1 MPCRCGPGSRAAKSN
16 TVLAMARLFPV
27 LVLLFVTS
35 WALAMTAGEL
45 RCEFRENPLGVDSL
59 RPRLSWVLSSEKH
72 DQRQSAY
79 RILVASS
86 RALLAKNRGDLWD
99 SGKVASA
106 EQNNIAYAG
115 KALASGQACFW
126 KVRVWDGEGVASA
139 WSNPAHWEMGLLALG
154 DWKGRWINDGR
165 PTPTKLEDHY
175 KEDPAPLFRKEFR
188 VRGAVK
194 RARLYVTGL
203 GYYEASLNGS
213 RVGDH
218 VLDPGWT
225 KFDKRVFYSTYD
237 VTAQVKRGANCIGV
251 ALGNGWYNPLPMKM
265 WGNLNLREHLAIGR
279 PRFLAQLA
287 IEYADGT
294 RDTIASDLSWRVGE
308 SEIRRNNIYLGE
320 EVDARLA
327 QKGWDRAGFDDAKW
341 RKPALAKEKI
351 GKLAAQPLPPIR
363 AHDSWHPVRVSEP
376 KPGVFIYDCGENFA
390 GWLRVKIALPRGTKL
405 SLRYG
410 ELLHKDGTLNP
421 LTSVAGQIKGPGT
434 GGPGA
439 PDVAWQADTYIARG
453 GGETYTQR
461 FAFHAFRY
469 VEVTGIEQP
478 LPRESLTAIRLHADV
493 EPVGEFSCSDDL
505 LNDIQAMCRR
515 TFLSNL
521 FSVQSDCPHRERMG
535 YGGDIA
541 ATSEALMANFDMAT
555 FYAKAVSDWTENAR
569 PDGMFTDTA
578 PFMGIQYCGVAWAMA
593 HPLLIDQLAR
603 YYGDT
608 RVNQEHYAAAKR
620 WLALV
625 EKQYPS
631 GIVTDGLSDHEGLA
645 ETPAPEMVTP
655 IYYQSARLLASM
667 ARALGKAGDAK
678 GYDTL
683 AQKIE
688 AAYIEKFI
696 DGKGKIGTGSQANQ
710 AIGLHTGIV
719 PAELREEALANL
731 MQDVQTRGGHL
742 TTGILGTKFMLDE
755 LSRVGRADLAYAI
768 VSKRGFPGWAWM
780 LENGATT
787 LWEHWELS
795 ENTFSHNHPMFGSVS
810 EWMMKWLGGIQ
821 PAHDAIG
828 FDRIVIRPQLA
839 PGISWVK
846 SSYKSVRGKI
856 VSNWVSVGG
865 STVFEIEVPVNT
877 TAMFHLPGKPPI
889 RLGSGTHV
897 LSDVNL
903 GRR

>member
-1 MPCRCGPGSRAAKSN
+1 
-16 TVLAMARLFPV
+16 MARALVLFLV
-27 LVLLFVTS
+27 LVAS
-35 WALAMTAGEL
+35 WARAMTAGEL

-59 RPRLSWVLSSEKH
+59 RPRLSWVLSSEKN

-79 RILVASS
+79 RILVSSS

-99 SGKVASA
+99 SGKVATSH
-106 EQNNIAYAG
+106 QNNIEYAG
-115 KALASGQACFW
+115 KALASGQPCFW
-126 KVRVWDGEGVASA
+126 KVRVWDGEGIASA
-139 WSNPAHWEMGLLALG
+139 WSAPAWWEMGLLRAG
-154 DWKGRWINDGR
+154 DWKGKWINDGR
-165 PTPTKLEDHY
+165 RTPTRLVFAKDSNDSTEIEDPY
-175 KEDPAPLFRKEFR
+175 KADPAPLFRKEFR
-188 VRGAVK
+188 LASGIK

-203 GYYEASLNGS
+203 GYYEASLNGQ

-225 KFDKRVFYSTYD
+225 RFDKRVFYSTYD
-237 VTAQVKRGANCIGV
+237 VTAQVKRGENCLGV
-251 ALGNGWYNPLPMKM
+251 ALGNGWYNPLPMRM

-279 PRFLAQLA
+279 PRFLAQLVV
-287 IEYADGT
+287 EYADGSDET
-294 RDTIASDLSWRVGE
+294 VASDLSWRVGE

-327 QKGWDRAGFDDAKW
+327 QKGWDRAGFDDATW
-341 RKPALAKEKI
+341 RRPALAKEKI
-351 GKLAAQPLPPIR
+351 GKLAAQPLPPIK
-363 AHDSWHPVRVSEP
+363 AHDSWHPVKVSEP

-390 GWLRVKIALPRGTKL
+390 GWLRVKLNLPRGTKL

-461 FAFHAFRY
+461 FTFHAFRY
-469 VEVTGIEQP
+469 VEVTGVKQP

-493 EPVGEFSCSDDL
+493 EPVGEFSCSDAL

-555 FYAKAVSDWTENAR
+555 FYAKAVGDWTENAR

-608 RVNQEHYAAAKR
+608 RVNEEHYAAARR

-625 EKQYPS
+625 EKQYPTA
-631 GIVTDGLSDHEGLA
+631 IVTDGLSDHEGLA

-655 IYYQSARLLASM
+655 LYFQSTRLLAAM
-667 ARALGKAGDAK
+667 ARALGKAQDASRF
-678 GYDTL
+678 DAL
-683 AQKIE
+683 AEKIR
-688 AAYIEKFI
+688 AAYNEKFV
-696 DGKGKIGTGSQANQ
+696 DGKGKVGTGSQANQ

-719 PAELREEALANL
+719 PDALREDALTNL
-731 MQDVQTRGGHL
+731 MQDVESHGGHL

-755 LSRVGRADLAYAI
+755 LSRAGHADLAYAI

-821 PAHDAIG
+821 PADDAFG
-828 FDRIVIRPQLA
+828 FDRIVIRPQTV
-839 PGISWVK
+839 PGIDWVK
-846 SSYKSVRGKI
+846 SSYRSVRGKI
-856 VSNWVSVGG
+856 VSNWSRRGG
-865 STVFEIEVPVNT
+865 KTTIEIEIPPNT
-877 TAMFHLPGKPPI
+877 TATVHLPSGARGMGVSPMF
-889 RLGSGTHV
+889 RDGRATLGSGRHLFTMP
-897 LSDVNL
+897 
-903 GRR
+903 